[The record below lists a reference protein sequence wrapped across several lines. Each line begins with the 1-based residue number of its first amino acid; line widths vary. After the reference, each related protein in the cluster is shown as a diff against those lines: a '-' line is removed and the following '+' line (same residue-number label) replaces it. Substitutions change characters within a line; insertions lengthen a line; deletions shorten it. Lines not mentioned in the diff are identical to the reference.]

1 MSFFEVFLGLSVPSS
16 TEDGG
21 LEGDYFVYDHPRFFY
36 DNKSVAVHE
45 GYMGIRGFLN

>member
-1 MSFFEVFLGLSVPSS
+1 MSSLEVFLGLSVSRS

-36 DNKSVAVHE
+36 DNKPVAVHK
-45 GYMGIRGFLN
+45 GYMGIRGFLY